1 MPAATCGAASTI
13 PRWCARGSRSSRATA
28 PRATEC
34 HVARDHPFLAAS
46 RNDFP
51 RLVDELGAQHDPR
64 RDIRRE
70 GVADARV
77 LDAEGHGDRVSSPDL
92 SRERADTRL
101 LPGAKAVLEY
111 RRRVDRAGL
120 RARVSV
126 VVYPDAFY
134 TVQPER
140 VLSLR
145 LLIADFLPTHCPWP
159 QEFTRDKSNPE
170 RSSDRSA

>member
-1 MPAATCGAASTI
+1 MIYP
-13 PRWCARGSRSSRATA
+13 
-28 PRATEC
+28 
-34 HVARDHPFLAAS
+34 H
-46 RNDFP
+46 
-51 RLVDELGAQHDPR
+51 LVDELGAQHDPR

-77 LDAEGHGDRVSSPDL
+77 LDAEGHEDRVSSPDL

-145 LLIADFLPTHCPWP
+145 LLIADFLPTHCPGP
-159 QEFTRDKSNPE
+159 QEFIRDKSNPE
-170 RSSDRSA
+170 RMSSDRSA